1 MPSCKK
7 LVLLKLLWI
16 ELIVIIFM
24 KWTGYALLWIITSY
38 RWLLSKTFWT
48 IFLFG
53 LLHVYILPFT
63 FTACKIESY
72 APNNILGII
81 KDHDFSFSLSVHST
95 TTLGS
100 IPLSYF
106 HLKKPLHTF
115 CTSKW
120 LLVKQNLW
128 RKISSH
134 LKIMITNVMSVTNHF
149 HLLKS

>member
-1 MPSCKK
+1 MASCEKLIHMPSCKK
-7 LVLLKLLWI
+7 LILLKLLWF

-24 KWTGYALLWIITSY
+24 KLTGYALLWIITSY

-95 TTLGS
+95 TTLVQYHYHIS
-100 IPLSYF
+100 IWRNPYTLF
-106 HLKKPLHTF
+106 VIQNG
-115 CTSKW
+115 CWWSKIFEE
-120 LLVKQNLW
+120 KYPP
-128 RKISSH
+128 I
-134 LKIMITNVMSVTNHF
+134 
-149 HLLKS
+149 